1 MNRNRLLQE
10 LIARFQLNLDG
21 LNVYTEAASGHYAY
35 CPVLA
40 ALAGATRVIAQA
52 KDSRFGA
59 AVDVISASTELA
71 ELYGV
76 RDRIEYIGER
86 SYAHL
91 ACADIVTNS
100 GHVRPIDRA
109 LVDALKPT
117 AVIPLMWETWEFRG
131 ADFDLTRCRERG
143 ILVLGTNEH
152 QPPCDMRSY
161 VGLTGLKLALELE
174 YDGGPVL
181 VLGNSLLLGAVLNGV
196 FRHFSSEVTWVS
208 DDPQADLPY
217 SELSSHFVACGEK
230 YTHLIVAEHQRS
242 TVLIGEN
249 GLLKSND
256 IAFINPGIRIG
267 VICGN
272 VNVSDLSASGIQFL
286 PEVIAPFGV
295 MSYQPAVLGLRPVLT
310 LFSAGLK
317 VGERMARAR
326 LLGHPPDQAIRA
338 AMQESPAME
347 FTSE

>member
-1 MNRNRLLQE
+1 
-10 LIARFQLNLDG
+10 
-21 LNVYTEAASGHYAY
+21 
-35 CPVLA
+35 
-40 ALAGATRVIAQA
+40 
-52 KDSRFGA
+52 
-59 AVDVISASTELA
+59 
-71 ELYGV
+71 
-76 RDRIEYIGER
+76 
-86 SYAHL
+86 
-91 ACADIVTNS
+91 
-100 GHVRPIDRA
+100 
-109 LVDALKPT
+109 
-117 AVIPLMWETWEFRG
+117 
-131 ADFDLTRCRERG
+131 
-143 ILVLGTNEH
+143 
-152 QPPCDMRSY
+152 MRSY